1 MAKIKEIEIKTGPA
15 IKNIQ
20 DLKNNIS
27 EYKKQLAGL
36 TIGTNEYQNTL
47 KALQTNQAALRNAM
61 HGTTA
66 SMSEVM
72 NAATAANVAFDN
84 QNNLVK
90 AETLSYNELVRKLDI
105 LKQQWRATTNA
116 AERLDLGRRIDNV
129 NNRLKQLD
137 STVGVYGRN
146 VGNYVGALQ
155 QFSAGFASMGR
166 GAAAA
171 VNPIRNTTMALK
183 TMSATPA
190 VAVLGLIANL
200 LSSVISNLKTSE
212 ENTNALS
219 KAMSIFAGAGDF
231 VTNVMQ
237 SLGKA
242 LASVVGSFTN
252 LLGNI
257 FPQLQRYA
265 EGRALITEH
274 EIDLVNKR
282 RLYVMKDAED
292 ELRIA
297 KARQEAADKYTLSAA
312 ERIEK
317 LEYANYLE
325 KQIAERAKEIATA
338 EYEIQKERAARAGNS
353 AEENNKLAE
362 AYAKM
367 VQADT
372 NYYQTTIRLQSQLS
386 TARKEMAD
394 EADAA
399 RKKVEEAIT
408 AELQA
413 LEAIG
418 KEIDATIE
426 ADGQA
431 LVEAMEQQNERERD
445 ALERRMEVIQKGVQ
459 TRLTWN
465 EILTEDEREQA
476 KKRYDITLA
485 GNEMIVKALQE
496 AYTTAMQNGDLEAA
510 LDYERQIADKRV
522 EIEQDAA
529 RRIREEEKATAEAT
543 KETMV
548 QRVQSLQDAMNATA
562 SIFDS
567 LADIY
572 EGNTKQTKQEAE
584 RVKNLRIA
592 GATID
597 MLNGV
602 VSAISTAQELGP
614 IAGPIMAAINSA
626 AVITAGVANI
636 AKIRNTN
643 VSTSSAS
650 TTTPAVTQAP
660 AIEPQLTQVRTL
672 TGATEEDRLNR
683 MADRQRVYILD
694 SDIEAKRD
702 ERRVQVEETTF

>member
-1 MAKIKEIEIKTGPA
+1 MAKEKIIEIKTGPA

-27 EYKKQLAGL
+27 EYKKELAGL
-36 TIGTNEYQNTL
+36 EIGTNEYQNTL

-90 AETLSYNELVRKLDI
+90 AETLSYNELVRELDI

-155 QFSAGFASMGR
+155 QFSAGFASMGK

-171 VNPIRNTTMALK
+171 VNPIRNTTMALQ
-183 TMSATPA
+183 TMSKTPA
-190 VAVLGLIANL
+190 VAILGLIANL
-200 LSSVISNLKTSE
+200 LASVIGNLKSSE
-212 ENTNALS
+212 ENANSTA
-219 KAMSIFAGAGDF
+219 KAFSVFAAAGDL
-231 VTNVMQ
+231 VKNTMQ
-237 SLGKA
+237 LLGKA
-242 LASVVGSFTN
+242 LSSVVGWFTN
-252 LLGNI
+252 LLQNI
-257 FPQLQRYA
+257 FPRLREMA
-265 EGRALITEH
+265 ELRAEITEK
-274 EIDLVNKR
+274 EIALSYKQREATEKNA
-282 RLYVMKDAED
+282 DAE
-292 ELRIA
+292 LVIA
-297 KARQEAADKYTLSAA
+297 KRRQEAADKTGKTAE
-312 ERIEK
+312 ERIALLKEAND
-317 LEYANYLE
+317 LELAVS
-325 KQIAERAKEIATA
+325 RRSVEIAQA
-338 EYEIQKERAARAGNS
+338 EYEIQKLRAKTAANSKEENDALAAAYANVRKAQTDYYKRSRELTAQIVEAEKQARADRERIMQLDVTALQLALNERQGDLTE
-353 AEENNKLAE
+353 AMDIELAIEEKTYQIKKEKAE
-362 AYAKM
+362 AEILDEKERVRTLEVYQIEHEQKM
-367 VQADT
+367 LG
-372 NYYQTTIRLQSQLS
+372 I
-386 TARKEMAD
+386 ARKYSDLSNEQTVLQFENRMNSFKEGSIQYLEAAVEMR
-394 EADAA
+394 EY
-399 RKKVEEAIT
+399 
-408 AELQA
+408 ELQA
-413 LEAIG
+413 VEFYGRRAEETEEEYLARRLAAEKAFNEE
-418 KEIDATIE
+418 KKK
-426 ADGQA
+426 
-431 LVEAMEQQNERERD
+431 LV
-445 ALERRMEVIQKGVQ
+445 
-459 TRLTWN
+459 
-465 EILTEDEREQA
+465 
-476 KKRYDITLA
+476 
-485 GNEMIVKALQE
+485 
-496 AYTTAMQNGDLEAA
+496 
-510 LDYERQIADKRV
+510 
-522 EIEQDAA
+522 AA
-529 RRIREEEKATAEAT
+529 R
-543 KETMV
+543 V
-548 QRVQSLQDAMNATA
+548 QGLQDAMTAT
-562 SIFDS
+562 SGIFNS

-636 AKIRNTN
+636 AKIRNTK

-650 TTTPAVTQAP
+650 TTAPAVAQAP

>member
-1 MAKIKEIEIKTGPA
+1 MAKEKIIEIKTGPA

-27 EYKKQLAGL
+27 EYKKELAGL
-36 TIGTNEYQNTL
+36 EIGTNEYQNTL

-90 AETLSYNELVRKLDI
+90 AETLSYNELVRELDI

-265 EGRALITEH
+265 EGRAIITEH

-297 KARQEAADKYTLSAA
+297 KARQEAADKYNLSAA

-394 EADAA
+394 EAEAA
-399 RKKVEEAIT
+399 RKKVEAAIT

-445 ALERRMEVIQKGVQ
+445 ALERRLEVIQKGVQ

-465 EILTEDEREQA
+465 EILTEDEQEQA

-510 LDYERQIADKRV
+510 LDYEQQIADKRV

-543 KETMV
+543 KETMA
-548 QRVQSLQDAMNATA
+548 QRMQSLQDAMNATA

-636 AKIRNTN
+636 AKIRNTK

-650 TTTPAVTQAP
+650 TTAPAVAQAP

-702 ERRVQVEETTF
+702 ERRVRVEETTF